1 MAKPKPSYHR
11 ENLKE
16 DLLAAAFAHVEAEGH
31 QDLSVRK
38 LAQIVGV
45 SPGAPYH
52 HFPDRRS
59 LLIAVALE
67 GYDLLTKEAATE
79 VQLHL
84 NGPEILAA
92 ICHAFL
98 NFAKKHSRLMEL
110 MYESELTRP
119 VLDPAIQI
127 AQQAGYQVF
136 RNAILLAAPQ
146 LPPSEMGA
154 RLATVWS
161 AMYGFA
167 LMRDRQMIQPHDEIS
182 EDRFDSAAEAIVR
195 QAVRLVTSN

>member
-1 MAKPKPSYHR
+1 MGNAKPSYHR

-16 DLLAAAFAHVEAEGH
+16 ELLAAALAYVEAEGH

-38 LAQIVGV
+38 LAQMIGV

-52 HFPDRRS
+52 HFPDRRA
-59 LLIAVALE
+59 LLLAVALE
-67 GYDLLTKEAATE
+67 GYKILNEEALGV

-84 NGPEILAA
+84 DGPQILHLV
-92 ICHAFL
+92 CSAFL
-98 NFAKKHSRLMEL
+98 KFAKNHRRLMEL

-119 VLDPAIQI
+119 MLDPVIQG
-127 AQQAGYQVF
+127 AQQAGYQIF
-136 RNAILLAAPQ
+136 RNAVRLAGPNLATGD
-146 LPPSEMGA
+146 LGA
-154 RLATVWS
+154 VIATVWS

-182 EDRFDSAAEAIVR
+182 EDQSEAAADAIVR
-195 QAVRLVTSN
+195 QAIRLVTRS

>member
-16 DLLAAAFAHVEAEGH
+16 DLLAAALSHVEAEGH
-31 QDLSVRK
+31 QELSVRK

-67 GYDLLTKEAATE
+67 GYRRLTSEAAE
-79 VQLHL
+79 RVQLHL
-84 NGPEILAA
+84 EGPQILTRT
-92 ICHAFL
+92 CHAFL
-98 NFAKKHSRLMEL
+98 DFCKKNRRLMEL

-119 VLDPAIQI
+119 LLDPAIQQ
-127 AQQAGYQVF
+127 AQQSGYQVL
-136 RNAILLAAPQ
+136 RNAILLAAPH
-146 LPPSEMGA
+146 LPPDEMGA
-154 RLATVWS
+154 RIATVWS

-167 LMRDRQMIQPHDEIS
+167 LMRDRHMIQPHDEIDES
-182 EDRFDSAAEAIVR
+182 HADDAAHAIVR
-195 QAVRLVTSN
+195 QVVKLATGS